1 MIRKISKELLNKVE
15 KNYKKENFSLPF
27 SLKPGD
33 TIQILYKISEGSK
46 ERTQSYEGILLSKK
60 NSGLSQ
66 SITLSRMIL
75 GVGLEQVFFLNSPKI
90 INIIKKKESTS
101 RRSKVYFLRYIK

>member
-15 KNYKKENFSLPF
+15 KKYKKENFSLPF

-101 RRSKVYFLRYIK
+101 RRSKVYFLRHIK